1 MLDEALYF
9 VLELGLSALL
19 LLLHFTTALL
29 DVGLVLLGGSR
40 LGGQLVTGLKIEVLS
55 GPRLHGGVDSLVF
68 LVHVLPEVGSGFV
81 EVEVEGP
88 WLSGLETTLL
98 LLHLGD
104 ESFLESLEVGHG
116 LSSRRLERVRE
127 IDFGREVLGGVKI
140 LVLSSPGFIDVF
152 LHPGR
157 KFSFLETLFGIA
169 LNTLLS
175 FVLTY
180 FDHLLELGHEDLPG
194 DDSGAELLQ
203 HLRSDIFGKCS
214 ISLPLNVLLIEAEG
228 LLGSL
233 GLCH

>member
-68 LVHVLPEVGSGFV
+68 LVHVLPDVGSGGV

-88 WLSGLETTLL
+88 WLSDSGLFCGFWVENDLGNAPTLL

-104 ESFLESLEVGHG
+104 ESFLESLKVGHG

-140 LVLSSPGFIDVF
+140 LVLSSPGFID
-152 LHPGR
+152 LHSIRRIGLKIVVR
-157 KFSFLETLFGIA
+157 FSVKYA
-169 LNTLLS
+169 
-175 FVLTY
+175 
-180 FDHLLELGHEDLPG
+180 
-194 DDSGAELLQ
+194 
-203 HLRSDIFGKCS
+203 
-214 ISLPLNVLLIEAEG
+214 
-228 LLGSL
+228 
-233 GLCH
+233 